1 MMDINKFDEVKGF
14 IANNNFK
21 LVSVE
26 NKNCILKA
34 KITETSVNPYGFPH
48 GGFIFGLADTAAG
61 VAARSEGR
69 KAMTVSADIDYLHAS
84 KGSELT
90 AEAICIKDGKT
101 ISVYEVSVSDETR
114 LIAKGSFTYFYLD

>member
-1 MMDINKFDEVKGF
+1 
-14 IANNNFK
+14 
-21 LVSVE
+21 
-26 NKNCILKA
+26 
-34 KITETSVNPYGFPH
+34 
-48 GGFIFGLADTAAG
+48 
-61 VAARSEGR
+61 
-69 KAMTVSADIDYLHAS
+69 MTVSADIDYLHAS

>member
-1 MMDINKFDEVKGF
+1 MMDINKFDEIKGF

-48 GGFIFGLADTAAG
+48 GGFIFGLADKK
-61 VAARSEGR
+61 SYDC
-69 KAMTVSADIDYLHAS
+69 K
-84 KGSELT
+84 
-90 AEAICIKDGKT
+90 C
-101 ISVYEVSVSDETR
+101 
-114 LIAKGSFTYFYLD
+114 